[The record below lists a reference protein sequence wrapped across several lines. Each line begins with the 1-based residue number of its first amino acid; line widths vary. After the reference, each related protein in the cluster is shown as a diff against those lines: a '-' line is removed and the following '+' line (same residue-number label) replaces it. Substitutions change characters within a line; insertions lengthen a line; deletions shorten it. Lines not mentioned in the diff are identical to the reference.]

1 MLLFGQLSF
10 VITDIANRA
19 ETLLKNSVWSQGTDI
34 QEGFKQREC
43 SPESWLIRLACNL
56 PV

>member
-10 VITDIANRA
+10 VTTDLANRA

-34 QEGFKQREC
+34 QEGFKQ
-43 SPESWLIRLACNL
+43 
-56 PV
+56 